1 MVKINMMCGK
11 RNFAPD
17 WVHIDGQNYDHTV
30 SSDIWLQGYKDVDLI
45 YCSHGIAYFDREEIV
60 KLLLSWRQALKPGG
74 LLRLSTPDWEVLRQ
88 MDEPMLG
95 PLYGKMNHPPIYH
108 KTVYDEVGLHLV
120 LDAIGFTHI
129 RRYDHRLTEHAQ
141 FDDHS
146 AAYHKGQLISLNIE
160 CNAGHR

>member
-1 MVKINMMCGK
+1 MCGK
-11 RNFAPD
+11 RNFGAD

-30 SSDIWLQGYKDVDLI
+30 SSDIWLQAYQEVDLI
-45 YCSHGIAYFDREEIV
+45 YCSHGIAYFDREEIIPLLKCWHG
-60 KLLLSWRQALKPGG
+60 KLWPGG

-88 MDEPMLG
+88 MDAPMLG
-95 PLYGKMNHPPIYH
+95 PLYGKMNQPPIYH
-108 KTVYDEVGLHLV
+108 KTVYDEIGLHL
-120 LDAIGFTHI
+120 LLEHTGFTHI